1 MSRRVPP
8 LNPLKVFEAVARTE
22 NLTGAAHEL
31 HVTQSAVSRQI
42 AVLESYLGVDL
53 LRRQRHGVSLT
64 RVGRTFAD
72 QIVPAFAVIANATE
86 ELLGDSDASVL
97 KVRTY
102 TTFAVK
108 WLIPRLPDFQ
118 KVGSGIEVRLSTA
131 VPDVDFDRDT
141 VDLAIQ
147 FGSGQWPNT
156 QADFLFPDR
165 IEPVCSPR
173 FLAQHAPDHK
183 HPESLLRQRLLVS
196 HYRRKDWDDWLEA
209 NALSAMCADTV
220 RMSFGSSV
228 LTLQAAVD
236 GLGIAIGQ
244 TRLISS
250 DLEKGLLVRPF
261 SQSRWLATSSERAYY
276 LLRPLHQRETRKTRL
291 FREWLLQTIQALPP
305 IENEPVVSPERVRTN
320 PREGN

>member
-1 MSRRVPP
+1 MSRRIPP

-64 RVGRTFAD
+64 RVGRAFAD
-72 QIVPAFAVIANATE
+72 QIVPAFSVIASATE
-86 ELLGDSDASVL
+86 ELLSASDAGVL
-97 KVRTY
+97 TVRTY

-118 KVGSGIEVRLSTA
+118 NFGPGIEVRLSTA
-131 VPDVDFDRDT
+131 VPDVDFDRDP
-141 VDLAIQ
+141 VDMAIQ
-147 FGSGQWPNT
+147 FGDGQWPNV
-156 QADFLFPDR
+156 QADFLFPDQ

-173 FLAQHAPDHK
+173 FLAQYAPDQQ

-196 HYRRKDWDDWLEA
+196 HYRRKDWDDWLEV
-209 NALSAMCADTV
+209 NELKAMCADSA
-220 RMSFGSSV
+220 RMSFGSSI

-236 GLGIAIGQ
+236 GLGMAIGQ

-250 DLEKGLLVRPF
+250 DLENGLLVRPF
-261 SQSRWLATSSERAYY
+261 SHSRWMPIRSDRAYY

-291 FREWLLQTIQALPP
+291 FREWLLQTSQSLPP
-305 IENEPVVSPERVRTN
+305 LENEPAFSSKRIRTN
-320 PREGN
+320 RKEGN